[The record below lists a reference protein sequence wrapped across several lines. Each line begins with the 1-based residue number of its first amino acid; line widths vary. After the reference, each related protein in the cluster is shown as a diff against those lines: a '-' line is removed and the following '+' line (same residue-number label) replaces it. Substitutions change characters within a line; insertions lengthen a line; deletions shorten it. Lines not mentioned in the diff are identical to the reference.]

1 MFDPHKLLHWTECRM
16 PTEECLKKNYC
27 FVLKHWFF
35 VVLQIRYVF
44 MAKWA
49 FLWLYCSCSREY
61 VYTFRPNWSS
71 LYTNP
76 LNFDCLVEEWWWWL
90 EKLKWLVPHKFHT
103 TTDSLRSSILGLQC
117 ILHLMPNMHSFRHY
131 FCTHL
136 HGSANGQNYIGI
148 VLFSRVQ
155 IVLMISLHHAHVIKV
170 DVGRRKFFSQS
181 KLNKTKPRGQ
191 F

>member
-1 MFDPHKLLHWTECRM
+1 MSYADWGMPEKELLFRIKALVLRCIANKVRIYGQM
-16 PTEECLKKNYC
+16 SV
-27 FVLKHWFF
+27 FVIVLF
-35 VVLQIRYVF
+35 VQPWI
-44 MAKWA
+44 
-49 FLWLYCSCSREY
+49 C
-61 VYTFRPNWSS
+61 VYFSTQLS